1 MHLSVHDYVKVL
13 VCVYFR
19 ALEELDLV
27 SCNIRYQQFH
37 FLSADGD
44 VSAIIFPVSSMLLYK
59 MIGKP
64 ELQLYTSK
72 AFDP

>member
-1 MHLSVHDYVKVL
+1 MCVL
-13 VCVYFR
+13 R

-27 SCNIRYQQFH
+27 SCNIDISNFTFYQLTVMFQQYISCEFN
-37 FLSADGD
+37 
-44 VSAIIFPVSSMLLYK
+44 VIVK